1 MYIQFPRGIVFTL
14 GHYRLTSYSP
24 KPKQVMVW
32 ACMQAAMG
40 HGFRVQGLGLF
51 EWFNTQL
58 MTPAHDFA
66 NQRTQTLRV
75 QGPK

>member
-1 MYIQFPRGIVFTL
+1 MYIRFPRGIVFTL

-40 HGFRVQGLGLF
+40 PGLGFRV
-51 EWFNTQL
+51 
-58 MTPAHDFA
+58 
-66 NQRTQTLRV
+66 
-75 QGPK
+75 